1 VENLVD
7 KLELLFGLAG
17 LAGDKAKGAAAIVCR
32 LNLAVDYSGELG
44 NMPPCKNKQKQIALR
59 SADMR
64 LKLWITLAIFGS
76 SAALSGC
83 VPLLIA
89 GAGAGAVIA
98 ADSHS
103 EKKKGGDGLF

>member
-1 VENLVD
+1 MENLVD
-7 KLELLFGLAG
+7 KLRLLLDHAG
-17 LAGDKAKGAAAIVCR
+17 LAGDKAMGRAAAVWP

-44 NMPPCKNKQKQIALR
+44 NMASCKNKQKQIALR
-59 SADMR
+59 SADMK

-89 GAGAGAVIA
+89 GAGAGAVVA
-98 ADSHS
+98 ADSHA
-103 EKKKGGDGLF
+103 EKKQGGDGLF